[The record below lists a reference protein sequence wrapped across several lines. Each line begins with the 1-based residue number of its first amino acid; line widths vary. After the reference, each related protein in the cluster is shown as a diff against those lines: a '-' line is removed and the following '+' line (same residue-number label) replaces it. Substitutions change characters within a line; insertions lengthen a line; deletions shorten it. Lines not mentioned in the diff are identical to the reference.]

1 MPGHL
6 EPPMPTVCV
15 LAYRF
20 CNHDGCGSEKSSAYS
35 RVWQSSAVGTALL
48 QWVLCWGGW
57 CHQEG
62 DVSAGTEILLSQTV
76 CKGVFWMVA
85 KCCQCGGA
93 AVQVQLPAA
102 RWKALVLCSCPLLEI
117 ALHILL
123 RCLCWGK
130 RDVHNH
136 CGCWARWLSIK
147 QTTPPNFTV
156 SEFWNVRVAGCGDAT
171 FFSLNTPP

>member
-1 MPGHL
+1 M
-6 EPPMPTVCV
+6 
-15 LAYRF
+15 
-20 CNHDGCGSEKSSAYS
+20 S
-35 RVWQSSAVGTALL
+35 ALL
-48 QWVLCWGGW
+48 GWLVSPRRRRVCW
-57 CHQEG
+57 HRNSVVP
-62 DVSAGTEILLSQTV
+62 DYV

-102 RWKALVLCSCPLLEI
+102 RWKAPVLCSCPLLEI

-130 RDVHNH
+130 RDVRNH
-136 CGCWARWLSIK
+136 SGCWARWLSIK

-156 SEFWNVRVAGCGDAT
+156 SEFWNVRVVVMPLSFLWTHPRRAQLCLLHLS
-171 FFSLNTPP
+171 SLEGEGKLEALGNHICF